1 MAQKEPV
8 HLCPFV
14 PRERK
19 INMEN
24 KAIKF
29 LAYNKKVSVMCIDTT
44 ELVEQIRKIHDLTPT
59 VTAAAG
65 RVATVAAM
73 MAHLETKEITDN
85 ITIQIKGTG
94 PIGSIVAVAGLEN
107 EKLANVK
114 MYIQNPH
121 VELPLKANGKIDVGG
136 AVGNQGYLN
145 VIKQNELTN
154 SNYNGLIPLVS
165 GEIAED
171 FTEFFA
177 KSEQK
182 PTALA
187 LGVLVNKD
195 GVKRAGGYIIN
206 PMPDATE
213 EEISKIEEA
222 IKKAKPISEML
233 DDEMTLEEIAKIV
246 TGDENIETLEQD
258 LDVIYK
264 CNCSKEKIDSGI
276 ISLGKEEISK
286 IIQEDGKLE
295 AECHFCHKKYQ
306 FSLEE
311 LKEIEKGAK

>member
-1 MAQKEPV
+1 M
-8 HLCPFV
+8 
-14 PRERK
+14 
-19 INMEN
+19 NN

-44 ELVEQIRKIHDLTPT
+44 ELVEEARKIHDLTPT

-65 RVATVAAM
+65 RALTVAAM
-73 MAHLETKEITDN
+73 MAYLEIKELTDS

-94 PIGSIVAVAGLEN
+94 PIGGMVLIAGLEN
-107 EKLANVK
+107 EKQANVR
-114 MYIQNPH
+114 MYVQNPH
-121 VELPLKANGKIDVGG
+121 IELPLKPNGKIDVGG
-136 AVGNQGYLN
+136 AVGHQGYLN

-206 PMPDATE
+206 PMPDATD
-213 EEISKIEEA
+213 EEISKIEKSLKE
-222 IKKAKPISEML
+222 AKPISEML
-233 DDEMTLEEIAKIV
+233 DEGLTLEEIAKIV
-246 TGDENIETLEQD
+246 TGDENIEILEQD
-258 LDVIYK
+258 LDVTYK
-264 CNCSKEKIDSGI
+264 CNCSKEKIENGI

-286 IIQEDGKLE
+286 IIEEDGKLE
-295 AECHFCHKKYQ
+295 AECHFCHKKYN

-311 LKEIEKGAK
+311 LKEIERGAK

>member
-1 MAQKEPV
+1 MK
-8 HLCPFV
+8 
-14 PRERK
+14 
-19 INMEN
+19 N

-44 ELVEQIRKIHDLTPT
+44 ELVEEIRKIHDLTPT
-59 VTAAAG
+59 ATAAAG

-73 MAHLETKEITDN
+73 MAHLEIKETTDN

-94 PIGSIVAVAGLEN
+94 PIGSIVSVADLEN
-107 EKLANVK
+107 KKMANIKIYV
-114 MYIQNPH
+114 QNPH
-121 VELPLKANGKIDVGG
+121 VELPLKPNGKIDVGG
-136 AVGNQGYLN
+136 AVGRQGYLN

-182 PTALA
+182 PTAIA

-206 PMPDATE
+206 PMPDATDE
-213 EEISKIEEA
+213 DISKIEEA
-222 IKKAKPISEML
+222 IKNAKTISEML
-233 DDEMTLEEIAKIV
+233 DEGKSLEEIAKIV
-246 TGDENIETLEQD
+246 TGDESIEILERD

-264 CNCSKEKIDSGI
+264 CNCSKKKIERGI
-276 ISLGKEEISK
+276 ISLGKKEISE
-286 IIQEDGKLE
+286 IIEEDGKLE
-295 AECHFCHKKYQ
+295 AECHFCHKKYN
-306 FSLEE
+306 FSIEE

>member
-1 MAQKEPV
+1 M
-8 HLCPFV
+8 
-14 PRERK
+14 
-19 INMEN
+19 NN

-44 ELVEQIRKIHDLTPT
+44 ELVEEARKIHDLTPT

-65 RVATVAAM
+65 RALTVAAM
-73 MAHLETKEITDN
+73 MAYLETKELTDS

-94 PIGSIVAVAGLEN
+94 PIGGMVLVAGLEN
-107 EKLANVK
+107 EKQANVR
-114 MYIQNPH
+114 MYVQNPH
-121 VELPLKANGKIDVGG
+121 VELPLKSNGKIDVGG
-136 AVGNQGYLN
+136 AVGHQGYLN

-206 PMPDATE
+206 PMPDATD
-213 EEISKIEEA
+213 EEISKIEESL
-222 IKKAKPISEML
+222 KEAKPISEML
-233 DDEMTLEEIAKIV
+233 DEGLTLEEIAKIV
-246 TGDENIETLEQD
+246 TGDENIEILEQD
-258 LDVIYK
+258 LDVTYK
-264 CNCSKEKIDSGI
+264 CNCSKEKIENGI
-276 ISLGKEEISK
+276 ISLGKEEILK
-286 IIQEDGKLE
+286 IIEEDGKLE
-295 AECHFCHKKYQ
+295 AECHFCHKKYN

>member
-1 MAQKEPV
+1 
-8 HLCPFV
+8 
-14 PRERK
+14 
-19 INMEN
+19 MEN

-65 RVATVAAM
+65 RVVTVAAM
-73 MAHLETKEITDN
+73 MAYLETKEITDN

-114 MYIQNPH
+114 MYVQNPH
-121 VELPLKANGKIDVGG
+121 VELPLKSNGKIDVGG

-182 PTALA
+182 PTALS

-233 DDEMTLEEIAKIV
+233 DDGMTLEEIAKIV

-264 CNCSKEKIDSGI
+264 CNCSKEKIESGI

-286 IIQEDGKLE
+286 IIEEDGKLE
-295 AECHFCHKKYQ
+295 AECHFCHKKYN
-306 FSLEE
+306 FSQEE
-311 LKEIEKGAK
+311 LKELEKGAK

>member
-1 MAQKEPV
+1 MK
-8 HLCPFV
+8 
-14 PRERK
+14 
-19 INMEN
+19 N

-29 LAYNKKVSVMCIDTT
+29 LAYNKKVSIMCIDTT
-44 ELVEQIRKIHDLTPT
+44 ELVEQIRKTHDLTPT

-65 RVATVAAM
+65 RVATVASM
-73 MAHLETKEITDN
+73 MAHLEIKELTDN
-85 ITIQIKGTG
+85 ITIEIKGTG
-94 PIGSIVAVAGLEN
+94 PIGSMVAVSSLES
-107 EKLANVK
+107 KKMANVK
-114 MYIQNPH
+114 MYVQNPH
-121 VELPLKANGKIDVGG
+121 VELPLKPNGKIDVGG
-136 AVGNQGYLN
+136 AVGAEGYLN

-206 PMPDATE
+206 LMPDATD
-213 EEISKIEEA
+213 EEISKIEESLK
-222 IKKAKPISEML
+222 IAKPISEML
-233 DDEMTLEEIAKIV
+233 DEEMSLEEIARIV
-246 TGDENIETLEQD
+246 TGDECIEILEQD

-264 CNCSKEKIDSGI
+264 CNCSKEKIERGI

-286 IIQEDGKLE
+286 IIEEDGKLE
-295 AECHFCHKKYQ
+295 AECHFCHKKYN
-306 FSLEE
+306 FSIEE

>member
-1 MAQKEPV
+1 MK
-8 HLCPFV
+8 
-14 PRERK
+14 
-19 INMEN
+19 N

-29 LAYNKKVSVMCIDTT
+29 LAYNKKVSIMCIDTT
-44 ELVEQIRKIHDLTPT
+44 ELVEQIRKTHDLTPT

-65 RVATVAAM
+65 RVATVASM
-73 MAHLETKEITDN
+73 MAHLEIKELTDN

-94 PIGSIVAVAGLEN
+94 PIGSMVAVSSLEN
-107 EKLANVK
+107 KKMANVK
-114 MYIQNPH
+114 MYVQNPH
-121 VELPLKANGKIDVGG
+121 VELPLKPNGKIDVGG
-136 AVGNQGYLN
+136 AVGAEGYLN

-206 PMPDATE
+206 LMPDATD
-213 EEISKIEEA
+213 EEISKIEESL
-222 IKKAKPISEML
+222 KMAKPISEML
-233 DDEMTLEEIAKIV
+233 DDEMSLEDIARIV
-246 TGDENIETLEQD
+246 TGDECVEILEQD

-264 CNCSKEKIDSGI
+264 CNCSKEKIERGI

-286 IIQEDGKLE
+286 IIDEDGKLE
-295 AECHFCHKKYQ
+295 AECHFCHKKYN
-306 FSLEE
+306 FSIEE

>member
-1 MAQKEPV
+1 MK
-8 HLCPFV
+8 
-14 PRERK
+14 
-19 INMEN
+19 N

-29 LAYNKKVSVMCIDTT
+29 LAYNKKVSIMCIDTT
-44 ELVEQIRKIHDLTPT
+44 ELVEHIRKTHDLTPT

-65 RVATVAAM
+65 RVATVASM
-73 MAHLETKEITDN
+73 MAHLEIKELTDN

-94 PIGSIVAVAGLEN
+94 PIGSMVAVSSLEN
-107 EKLANVK
+107 KKMANVK
-114 MYIQNPH
+114 MYVQNPH
-121 VELPLKANGKIDVGG
+121 VELPLKPNGKIDVGG
-136 AVGNQGYLN
+136 AVGAEGYLN

-206 PMPDATE
+206 LMPDATD
-213 EEISKIEEA
+213 EEISKIEESL
-222 IKKAKPISEML
+222 KMAKPISEML
-233 DDEMTLEEIAKIV
+233 DDEMSLEDIARIV
-246 TGDENIETLEQD
+246 TGDECVEILEQD

-264 CNCSKEKIDSGI
+264 CNCSKEKIERGI

-286 IIQEDGKLE
+286 IIDEDGKLE
-295 AECHFCHKKYQ
+295 AECHFCHKKYN
-306 FSLEE
+306 FSIEE

>member
-1 MAQKEPV
+1 MK
-8 HLCPFV
+8 
-14 PRERK
+14 
-19 INMEN
+19 N

-44 ELVEQIRKIHDLTPT
+44 ELVEEIRKIHDLTPT
-59 VTAAAG
+59 ATAAAG
-65 RVATVAAM
+65 RVATIAAM
-73 MAHLETKEITDN
+73 MAHLEIKETTDN

-94 PIGSIVAVAGLEN
+94 PIGSIVSVADLEN
-107 EKLANVK
+107 KKMANIKIYV
-114 MYIQNPH
+114 QNPH
-121 VELPLKANGKIDVGG
+121 VELPLKPNGKIDVGG
-136 AVGNQGYLN
+136 AVGRQGYLN

-182 PTALA
+182 PTAIA

-206 PMPDATE
+206 PMPDATDE
-213 EEISKIEEA
+213 DISKIEEA
-222 IKKAKPISEML
+222 IKNAKTISEML
-233 DDEMTLEEIAKIV
+233 DEGKSLEEIAKIV
-246 TGDENIETLEQD
+246 TGDESIEILERD

-264 CNCSKEKIDSGI
+264 CNCSKKKIERGI
-276 ISLGKEEISK
+276 ISLGKKEISE
-286 IIQEDGKLE
+286 IIEEDGKLE
-295 AECHFCHKKYQ
+295 AECHFCHKKYN
-306 FSLEE
+306 FSIEE

>member
-1 MAQKEPV
+1 
-8 HLCPFV
+8 
-14 PRERK
+14 
-19 INMEN
+19 MEN

-114 MYIQNPH
+114 MYVQNPH

-182 PTALA
+182 PTALS

-233 DDEMTLEEIAKIV
+233 DDGMTLEEIAKIV

-264 CNCSKEKIDSGI
+264 CNCSKEKIESGI

-286 IIQEDGKLE
+286 IIEEDGKLE
-295 AECHFCHKKYQ
+295 AECHFCHKKYN
-306 FSLEE
+306 FSQEE
-311 LKEIEKGAK
+311 LNEIEKGAK

>member
-1 MAQKEPV
+1 MK
-8 HLCPFV
+8 
-14 PRERK
+14 
-19 INMEN
+19 N

-44 ELVEQIRKIHDLTPT
+44 ELVEEARKIHDLTPT

-65 RVATVAAM
+65 RALTVAAM
-73 MAHLETKEITDN
+73 MAYLETKELTDS

-94 PIGSIVAVAGLEN
+94 PIGGMVLVAGLEN
-107 EKLANVK
+107 EKQANVR
-114 MYIQNPH
+114 MYVQNPH
-121 VELPLKANGKIDVGG
+121 VELPLKPNGKIDVGG
-136 AVGNQGYLN
+136 AVGHQGYLN

-206 PMPDATE
+206 PMPDATD
-213 EEISKIEEA
+213 EEISKIEESL
-222 IKKAKPISEML
+222 KEAKPISEML
-233 DDEMTLEEIAKIV
+233 DEGLTLEEIAKIV
-246 TGDENIETLEQD
+246 TGDENIEILEQD
-258 LDVIYK
+258 LDVTYK
-264 CNCSKEKIDSGI
+264 CNCSKEKIENGI

-286 IIQEDGKLE
+286 IIEEDGKLE
-295 AECHFCHKKYQ
+295 AECHFCHKKYN

-311 LKEIEKGAK
+311 LKEIERGAK

>member
-1 MAQKEPV
+1 MK
-8 HLCPFV
+8 
-14 PRERK
+14 
-19 INMEN
+19 N

-44 ELVEQIRKIHDLTPT
+44 ELVEQAREIHDLTPT

-65 RVATVAAM
+65 RALTVASM
-73 MAHLETKEITDN
+73 MAYLETKELTDS
-85 ITIQIKGTG
+85 ITIQIKGNG
-94 PIGSIVAVAGLEN
+94 PIGGMVLITGLEN
-107 EKLANVK
+107 EKMANVR
-114 MYIQNPH
+114 MYVQNPY
-121 VELPLKANGKIDVGG
+121 VELPLKPNGKIDVGG
-136 AVGNQGYLN
+136 AVGKQGYLN
-145 VIKQNELTN
+145 IIKQNELTN

-171 FTEFFA
+171 FTEFFL

-206 PMPDATE
+206 PMPDATD
-213 EEISKIEEA
+213 EEISNIEKA
-222 IKKAKPISEML
+222 IKNAKPISEML
-233 DDEMTLEEIAKIV
+233 DKGLTLEEIAKIV
-246 TGDENIETLEQD
+246 TGDENIEILEQD
-258 LDVIYK
+258 LDVTYK
-264 CNCSKEKIDSGI
+264 CNCNKEKIENGI

-286 IIQEDGKLE
+286 IIEEDGKLE
-295 AECHFCHKKYQ
+295 AECHFCHKKYN

-311 LKEIEKGAK
+311 LKKIEKGAK

>member
-1 MAQKEPV
+1 MK
-8 HLCPFV
+8 
-14 PRERK
+14 
-19 INMEN
+19 N

-44 ELVEQIRKIHDLTPT
+44 ELVEEARKIHDLTPT

-65 RVATVAAM
+65 RALTVVAM
-73 MAHLETKEITDN
+73 MAYLETKELTDS

-94 PIGSIVAVAGLEN
+94 PIGGMVLITGLEN
-107 EKLANVK
+107 EKQANVR
-114 MYIQNPH
+114 MYVQNPH
-121 VELPLKANGKIDVGG
+121 VELPLKPNGKIDVGG
-136 AVGNQGYLN
+136 AVGHQGYLN

-182 PTALA
+182 PTALT

-206 PMPDATE
+206 PMPDATD
-213 EEISKIEEA
+213 EEISKIEESL
-222 IKKAKPISEML
+222 KEAKPISEML
-233 DDEMTLEEIAKIV
+233 DEGLTLEEIAKIV
-246 TGDENIETLEQD
+246 TGDENIEILEQD
-258 LDVIYK
+258 LDVTYK
-264 CNCSKEKIDSGI
+264 CNCSKEKIENGI

-286 IIQEDGKLE
+286 IIEEDGKLE
-295 AECHFCHKKYQ
+295 AECHFCHKKYN

-311 LKEIEKGAK
+311 LKEIERGAK

>member
-1 MAQKEPV
+1 MK
-8 HLCPFV
+8 
-14 PRERK
+14 
-19 INMEN
+19 N

-29 LAYNKKVSVMCIDTT
+29 LAYNKKVTVMCADTT
-44 ELVEQIRKIHDLTPT
+44 ELVEEMRKIHDLTPT

-65 RVATVAAM
+65 RVLTVATM
-73 MAHLETKEITDN
+73 MAYLETKELTDS

-94 PIGSIVAVAGLEN
+94 PIGSMVAITGLEN
-107 EKLANVK
+107 EKQANVR
-114 MYIQNPH
+114 MYVQNPH
-121 VELPLKANGKIDVGG
+121 VELPLKPNGKIDVGG
-136 AVGNQGYLN
+136 AVGHEGYLN

-206 PMPDATE
+206 PMPDATDE
-213 EEISKIEEA
+213 DISKIEEA
-222 IKKAKPISEML
+222 LSSAKPISEML
-233 DDEMTLEEIAKIV
+233 DEGKNLEEIAKIV
-246 TGDENIETLEQD
+246 TGDENIEVLEQD
-258 LDVIYK
+258 LDAVYK
-264 CNCSKEKIDSGI
+264 CNCSKEKIENGI
-276 ISLGKEEISK
+276 ISLGKDEISK
-286 IIQEDGKLE
+286 IIEEDGKLE
-295 AECHFCHKKYQ
+295 AECHFCHKKYN

-311 LKEIEKGAK
+311 LRKIEEEAK

>member
-1 MAQKEPV
+1 MYQKDPV
-8 HLCPFV
+8 LMV
-14 PRERK
+14 QERK
-19 INMEN
+19 KKMKN

-29 LAYNKKVSVMCIDTT
+29 LAYNKKVSIMCIDTT
-44 ELVEQIRKIHDLTPT
+44 ELVEQIRKTHDLTPT

-65 RVATVAAM
+65 RVATVASM
-73 MAHLETKEITDN
+73 MAHLEIKELTDN

-94 PIGSIVAVAGLEN
+94 PIGSMVAVSSLEN
-107 EKLANVK
+107 KKMANVK
-114 MYIQNPH
+114 MYVQNPH
-121 VELPLKANGKIDVGG
+121 VELPLKPNGKIDVGG
-136 AVGNQGYLN
+136 AVGAEGYLN

-206 PMPDATE
+206 LMPDATD
-213 EEISKIEEA
+213 EEISKIEESL
-222 IKKAKPISEML
+222 KMAKPISEML
-233 DDEMTLEEIAKIV
+233 DDEMSLEDIARIV
-246 TGDENIETLEQD
+246 TGDECVEILEQD

-264 CNCSKEKIDSGI
+264 CNCSKEKIERGI

-286 IIQEDGKLE
+286 IIEEDGKLE
-295 AECHFCHKKYQ
+295 AECHFCHKKYN
-306 FSLEE
+306 FSIEE

>member
-1 MAQKEPV
+1 MK
-8 HLCPFV
+8 
-14 PRERK
+14 
-19 INMEN
+19 N

-44 ELVEQIRKIHDLTPT
+44 ELVEEARKIHDLTPT

-65 RVATVAAM
+65 RALTVAAM
-73 MAHLETKEITDN
+73 MAYLETKELTDS

-94 PIGSIVAVAGLEN
+94 PIGGMVLITGLEN
-107 EKLANVK
+107 EKKANVR
-114 MYIQNPH
+114 MYVQNPH
-121 VELPLKANGKIDVGG
+121 IELPLKPNGKIDVGG
-136 AVGNQGYLN
+136 AVGHQGYLN

-206 PMPDATE
+206 PMPDATDK
-213 EEISKIEEA
+213 EISKIEESL
-222 IKKAKPISEML
+222 KEAKPISEML
-233 DDEMTLEEIAKIV
+233 DEGLTLEEIAKIV
-246 TGDENIETLEQD
+246 TGDENIEILEQD
-258 LDVIYK
+258 LDVTYK
-264 CNCSKEKIDSGI
+264 CNCSKEKIENGI

-286 IIQEDGKLE
+286 IIEEDGKLE
-295 AECHFCHKKYQ
+295 AECHFCHKKYN

-311 LKEIEKGAK
+311 LKEIERGAK

>member
-1 MAQKEPV
+1 M
-8 HLCPFV
+8 
-14 PRERK
+14 
-19 INMEN
+19 NN

-44 ELVEQIRKIHDLTPT
+44 ELVEEARKIHDLTPT
-59 VTAAAG
+59 VTAATG
-65 RVATVAAM
+65 RALTVAAM
-73 MAHLETKEITDN
+73 MAYLEIKELTDS

-94 PIGSIVAVAGLEN
+94 PIGGMVLITGLEN
-107 EKLANVK
+107 EKQANVR
-114 MYIQNPH
+114 MYVQNPY
-121 VELPLKANGKIDVGG
+121 VELPLKPNGKIDVGG
-136 AVGNQGYLN
+136 AVGHQGYLN

-206 PMPDATE
+206 PMPDATD
-213 EEISKIEEA
+213 EEISKIEESL
-222 IKKAKPISEML
+222 KEAKPISEML
-233 DDEMTLEEIAKIV
+233 DEGLTLEEIAKIV
-246 TGDENIETLEQD
+246 TGDENIEILEQD
-258 LDVIYK
+258 LDVTYK
-264 CNCSKEKIDSGI
+264 CNCSKEKIENGI

-286 IIQEDGKLE
+286 IIEEDGKLE
-295 AECHFCHKKYQ
+295 AECHFCHKKYN

-311 LKEIEKGAK
+311 LKEIERGAK

>member
-1 MAQKEPV
+1 MK
-8 HLCPFV
+8 
-14 PRERK
+14 
-19 INMEN
+19 N

-44 ELVEQIRKIHDLTPT
+44 ELVEEARKIHDLTPT

-65 RVATVAAM
+65 RALTVAAM
-73 MAHLETKEITDN
+73 MAYLETKELTDS

-94 PIGSIVAVAGLEN
+94 PIGGMVLITGLEN
-107 EKLANVK
+107 EKQANVR
-114 MYIQNPH
+114 MYVQNPY
-121 VELPLKANGKIDVGG
+121 VELPLKPNGKIDVGG
-136 AVGNQGYLN
+136 AVGHQGYLN

-206 PMPDATE
+206 PMPDAID
-213 EEISKIEEA
+213 EEISKIEESL
-222 IKKAKPISEML
+222 KEAKPISEML
-233 DDEMTLEEIAKIV
+233 DEGLTLEEIAKIV
-246 TGDENIETLEQD
+246 TGDENIEILEQD
-258 LDVIYK
+258 LDVTYK
-264 CNCSKEKIDSGI
+264 CNCSKEKIENGI

-286 IIQEDGKLE
+286 IIEEDGKLE
-295 AECHFCHKKYQ
+295 AECHFCHKKYN

-311 LKEIEKGAK
+311 LKEIERGAK

>member
-1 MAQKEPV
+1 
-8 HLCPFV
+8 
-14 PRERK
+14 
-19 INMEN
+19 MEN

-65 RVATVAAM
+65 RVVTVAAM
-73 MAHLETKEITDN
+73 MAYLETKEITDN

-114 MYIQNPH
+114 MYVQNPH
-121 VELPLKANGKIDVGG
+121 VELPLKSNGKIDVGG

-182 PTALA
+182 PTALS

-233 DDEMTLEEIAKIV
+233 DDGMTLEEIAKIV

-264 CNCSKEKIDSGI
+264 CNCSKEKIESGI
-276 ISLGKEEISK
+276 ISLGKEEITK
-286 IIQEDGKLE
+286 IIEEDGMLE
-295 AECHFCHKKYQ
+295 AECHFCHQKYQ

>member
-1 MAQKEPV
+1 
-8 HLCPFV
+8 
-14 PRERK
+14 
-19 INMEN
+19 MEN

-65 RVATVAAM
+65 RVVTVAAM
-73 MAHLETKEITDN
+73 MAYLETKEITDN

-107 EKLANVK
+107 EKLAIVK
-114 MYIQNPH
+114 MYVQNPH
-121 VELPLKANGKIDVGG
+121 VELPLKQNGKIDVGG
-136 AVGNQGYLN
+136 AVGKQGYLN

-182 PTALA
+182 PTALS

-233 DDEMTLEEIAKIV
+233 DDGMTLEEIAKIV
-246 TGDENIETLEQD
+246 TGDESIETLEQD

-264 CNCSKEKIDSGI
+264 CNCSKEKIKSGI

-286 IIQEDGKLE
+286 IIEEDGKLE
-295 AECHFCHKKYQ
+295 AECHFCHKKYN
-306 FSLEE
+306 FSQEE

>member
-1 MAQKEPV
+1 
-8 HLCPFV
+8 
-14 PRERK
+14 
-19 INMEN
+19 MEN

-29 LAYNKKVSVMCIDTT
+29 LAYDKKVAVMCIDTT

-59 VTAAAG
+59 ATATAG

-73 MAHLETKEITDN
+73 MTHLEIKETTDS
-85 ITIQIKGTG
+85 ITIQIKGVG
-94 PIGSIVAVAGLEN
+94 PIGSIVAITELEN
-107 EKLANVK
+107 KGMADVK
-114 MYIQNPH
+114 MYVQNPH
-121 VELPLKANGKIDVGG
+121 VELPLKPNGKIDVGG
-136 AVGNQGYLN
+136 AVGAQGYLN

-206 PMPDATE
+206 PMPDATD
-213 EEISKIEEA
+213 EEIDKIEEA
-222 IKKAKPISEML
+222 LKNAKPISEML
-233 DDEMTLEEIAKIV
+233 DDGMTLEEIAKVV
-246 TGDENIETLEQD
+246 TGDKKIEILEQD
-258 LDVIYK
+258 LNVTYK
-264 CNCSKEKIDSGI
+264 CNCSKEKIENGI
-276 ISLGKEEISK
+276 LSLGKEEIEK
-286 IIQEDGKLE
+286 IIEEDGKLE
-295 AECHFCHKKYQ
+295 AECHFCHTKYN
-306 FSLEE
+306 FSEEE
-311 LKEIEKGAK
+311 LKEIARKCKIKD

>member
-1 MAQKEPV
+1 MK
-8 HLCPFV
+8 
-14 PRERK
+14 
-19 INMEN
+19 N

-44 ELVEQIRKIHDLTPT
+44 ELVEEIRKIHDLTPT
-59 VTAAAG
+59 ATAAAG

-73 MAHLETKEITDN
+73 MAHLEIKETTDN
-85 ITIQIKGTG
+85 LTIQIKGTG
-94 PIGSIVAVAGLEN
+94 PIGSIVSVADLEN
-107 EKLANVK
+107 KKMANIKIYV
-114 MYIQNPH
+114 QNPH
-121 VELPLKANGKIDVGG
+121 VELPLKPNGKIDVGG
-136 AVGNQGYLN
+136 AVGRQGYLN

-182 PTALA
+182 PTAIA

-206 PMPDATE
+206 PMPDATDE
-213 EEISKIEEA
+213 DISKIEEA
-222 IKKAKPISEML
+222 IKNAKPISEML
-233 DDEMTLEEIAKIV
+233 DEGKSLEEIAKIV
-246 TGDENIETLEQD
+246 TGDESIEILERD

-264 CNCSKEKIDSGI
+264 CNCSKKKIERGI
-276 ISLGKEEISK
+276 ISLGKKEISE
-286 IIQEDGKLE
+286 IIEEDGKLE
-295 AECHFCHKKYQ
+295 AECHFCHKKYN
-306 FSLEE
+306 FSIEE

>member
-1 MAQKEPV
+1 MK
-8 HLCPFV
+8 
-14 PRERK
+14 
-19 INMEN
+19 N

-44 ELVEQIRKIHDLTPT
+44 ELVEEARKIHDLTPT

-65 RVATVAAM
+65 RALTVVAM
-73 MAHLETKEITDN
+73 MAYLETKELTDRIPFQTIGGMVLIT
-85 ITIQIKGTG
+85 
-94 PIGSIVAVAGLEN
+94 GLEN
-107 EKLANVK
+107 EKQANVR
-114 MYIQNPH
+114 MYVQNPH
-121 VELPLKANGKIDVGG
+121 VELPLKPNGKIDVGG
-136 AVGNQGYLN
+136 AVGHQGYLN

-206 PMPDATE
+206 PMPDATD
-213 EEISKIEEA
+213 EEISKIEESL
-222 IKKAKPISEML
+222 KEAKPISEML
-233 DDEMTLEEIAKIV
+233 DEGLTLEEIAKIV
-246 TGDENIETLEQD
+246 TGDENIEILEQD
-258 LDVIYK
+258 LDVTYK
-264 CNCSKEKIDSGI
+264 CNCSKEKIENGI

-286 IIQEDGKLE
+286 IIEEDGKLE
-295 AECHFCHKKYQ
+295 AECHFCHKKYN

-311 LKEIEKGAK
+311 LKEIERGAK

>member
-1 MAQKEPV
+1 
-8 HLCPFV
+8 
-14 PRERK
+14 
-19 INMEN
+19 MEN
-24 KAIKF
+24 KVIKF

-44 ELVEQIRKIHDLTPT
+44 NLVEQTRKIHDLTPT

-73 MAHLETKEITDN
+73 MAHLETKEITDS

-94 PIGSIVAVAGLEN
+94 PVGSMVAVTGLEN
-107 EKLANVK
+107 KKMANVR
-114 MYIQNPH
+114 MYVQNPY
-121 VELPLKANGKIDVGG
+121 VELPLKPNGKIDVGG
-136 AVGNQGYLN
+136 AVGHQGYLN

-171 FTEFFA
+171 FAEFFA

-206 PMPDATE
+206 PMPDATD

-222 IKKAKPISEML
+222 IKNAKPISEML
-233 DDEMTLEEIAKIV
+233 DNGLTLEEIAKIV
-246 TGDENIETLEQD
+246 TGDENIEVLEQD
-258 LDVIYK
+258 LDAIYK
-264 CNCSKEKIDSGI
+264 CNCSKEKIENGI

-286 IIQEDGKLE
+286 IIEEDGKLE
-295 AECHFCHKKYQ
+295 AECHFCHKKYN

-311 LKEIEKGAK
+311 LKEIEKGVK